1 MGWVALKLWR
11 LLRRSSAFALLAAEA
26 ANVAMIFALALMPM
40 MAATGAAV
48 DLSRALWVR
57 ARLSQ
62 ALDAAG
68 LAVGATPNLDPAQT
82 TDLATKYFD
91 ANYPTQDL
99 GTPGPLSVDV
109 QGNVVNLAATAALNT
124 TIMGLFGVDHLNVG
138 VTSQITRESK
148 NLEIAVALDT
158 TGSMCTPHS
167 TPCPTS
173 TYTDTRIAALKDA
186 ANQLIDLVV
195 QDVQTPTYSK
205 MAIVPWAVAV
215 NVGGVADQV
224 RGPITGGVDISG
236 AEWADGGPKNISGAS
251 KASPVVITS
260 AGHGFANGDR
270 VYITGVSGMTQIN
283 NKQFTVANATANS
296 FALQGANGS
305 YYNTYS
311 YGGTVTKCL
320 MSDCSVVVTT
330 SSNHGLADGDKVFIT
345 GVHGMTAIN
354 SSPWDPSYSNPI
366 TLKSIAYLTPNEFD
380 LPGVTSFNNSYS
392 WGGTTYCV
400 QQGCEYYYFPRASG
414 SGYDLFQISTCVSE
428 RATNAYTDASPATT
442 YLGRNYAS
450 PNNPCIAQT
459 VVPLTS
465 DKTVL
470 HNTVTNLDAGGSTA
484 GHIGTAWAWYM
495 ISPNFAS
502 LWPADSQPAAY
513 GTKDVLKVA
522 VLMTDGLYNST
533 YCNGVISKDS
543 TSGSGS
549 SNDHINCNTPNADS
563 YTQAEHVCDGMK
575 QQGIIIYT
583 VGFDISTDPNAQAI
597 MNYCAM
603 DADHVYLPNSS
614 SDLAAAFV
622 AIGQDVTALR
632 ISK

>member
-1 MGWVALKLWR
+1 MGWVALRLWR
-11 LLRRSSAFALLAAEA
+11 LLRRSGAFAVLAGEA

-68 LAVGATPNLDPAQT
+68 LAVGATPNLDQAQT

-99 GTPGPLSVDV
+99 GTPGPLNVDV
-109 QGNVVNLAATAALNT
+109 EGNVVNLAATASLDT
-124 TIMGLFGVDHLNVG
+124 TIMALFGINQLDVG

-158 TGSMCTPHS
+158 TGSMCSPNAQ
-167 TPCPTS
+167 PCPSTS
-173 TYTDTRIAALKDA
+173 SGYSDTRISALQNAAS
-186 ANQLIDLVV
+186 QLIDLVV

-215 NVGGVADQV
+215 NVGDVAADV
-224 RGPITGGVDISG
+224 RGPITPGVNISNVAWAAG
-236 AEWADGGPKNISGAS
+236 AAKNITGAT
-251 KASPVVITS
+251 KANPVVITS
-260 AGHGFANGDR
+260 AGHGFSNGDR
-270 VYITGVSGMTQIN
+270 VYIKSAGGMTQIN
-283 NKQFTVANATANS
+283 NKQFTVAGVTS
-296 FALQGANGS
+296 TTFQLQGINGS
-305 YYNTYS
+305 SYSTYTS
-311 YGGTVTKCL
+311 GGTVTKCQ
-320 MSDCSVVVTT
+320 MSDCSLVVTA
-330 SSNHGLADGDKVFIT
+330 NGHGLSNGDNVYISGVGGIT
-345 GVHGMTAIN
+345 VVNSPAAGSGV
-354 SSPWDPSYSNPI
+354 
-366 TLKSIAYLTPNEFD
+366 TLKSVSSATANTFD
-380 LPGVTSFNNSYS
+380 LSGVTDFTNTYTS
-392 WGGTTYCV
+392 GTGTSYCV
-400 QQGCEYYYFPRASG
+400 KTGCQYYYFTSASSG
-414 SGYDLFQISTCVSE
+414 SKDVFPISTCVSE
-428 RATNAYTDASPATT
+428 RTTNAYTDASPSTT
-442 YLGRNYAS
+442 YLGLNYAS

-470 HNTVTNLDAGGSTA
+470 HNAVNNLVAEGSTG
-484 GHIGTAWAWYM
+484 GHIGSAWAWYM
-495 ISPNFAS
+495 ISPNFAN
-502 LWPADSQPAAY
+502 LWPTDSQPAAY

-549 SNDHINCNTPNADS
+549 SSDHINCNAPNGDS
-563 YTQAEHVCDGMK
+563 YSQAESICDGMK
-575 QQGIIIYT
+575 QQGIIIYA
-583 VGFDISTDPNAQAI
+583 VGFDIASDPNAQHI

-603 DADHVYLPNSS
+603 DSNHVYLPNSS
-614 SDLAAAFV
+614 SDLAAAFI